1 MPRFTPALNSPST
14 PATGRYRPITTSVLT
29 SIPRNDGRQYRSKA
43 KSCSNSVNPLSLK
56 IKSANRYPS
65 STERIPIPAP
75 TNTMFIV
82 EHARNTRYRSHRI
95 AGDTV
100 PGTARPVLLMKHRSC
115 HKSRS
120 RMPRRKRLVV
130 RSVGAGH
137 TAGIF
142 QRVDRSGH
150 QRDGKGIRHQH
161 PAPRTAPPDSSDF
174 QPQHQRCG
182 SILQIIVI
190 METERRYI
198 IVPQMTKSPI
208 PLLHDQTCDNK
219 GNSDIGYSI
228 GTRRGYPLHIP
239 DKRAAAE
246 GGGNRTQCIDL
257 GESADRHPQ
266 QKAQQQQ
273 FLHLPNTRFRPH
285 RKNLFSPLT
294 DSRDGDG
301 CGGGYS
307 ARHRPE

>member
-1 MPRFTPALNSPST
+1 
-14 PATGRYRPITTSVLT
+14 
-29 SIPRNDGRQYRSKA
+29 
-43 KSCSNSVNPLSLK
+43 
-56 IKSANRYPS
+56 
-65 STERIPIPAP
+65 
-75 TNTMFIV
+75 MFIV

-246 GGGNRTQCIDL
+246 GGVIGLNVSTWAKAPIDTPSRRHSNSNFFIYQIQDSDRIGKTCSHRL
-257 GESADRHPQ
+257 PTAGTGTDAAAD
-266 QKAQQQQ
+266 
-273 FLHLPNTRFRPH
+273 TPH
-285 RKNLFSPLT
+285 AIR
-294 DSRDGDG
+294 
-301 CGGGYS
+301 
-307 ARHRPE
+307 EV

>member
-1 MPRFTPALNSPST
+1 
-14 PATGRYRPITTSVLT
+14 
-29 SIPRNDGRQYRSKA
+29 
-43 KSCSNSVNPLSLK
+43 
-56 IKSANRYPS
+56 
-65 STERIPIPAP
+65 
-75 TNTMFIV
+75 
-82 EHARNTRYRSHRI
+82 
-95 AGDTV
+95 
-100 PGTARPVLLMKHRSC
+100 
-115 HKSRS
+115 
-120 RMPRRKRLVV
+120 MPRRKRLVV

-257 GESADRHPQ
+257 CESADRHPQ
-266 QKAQQQQ
+266 QEAQQQQ
-273 FLHLPNTRFRPH
+273 FLHLSNTKTLPVTAGNH
-285 RKNLFSPLT
+285 PVPIG
-294 DSRDGDG
+294 SRDGDG
-301 CGGGYS
+301 CVAGYF
-307 ARHRPE
+307 ARHRPR